1 MIKVNDLKRY
11 FESCNVNFLIGSG
24 MSVPFLKTLC
34 NVEKLLSELEA
45 SDFGG
50 NELLVLKASIYASFF
65 NTVISRN
72 QEKYRRNKE
81 NDNAYEKVINNYMR
95 FVKVVHELLKARAK
109 TPGLTTKINLFTTN
123 IDIMHEIALEY
134 THVEWNCGFSGVMNP
149 IFSEAN
155 FSKTVHSTSRY
166 YGRNYELPVFN
177 LYKLHGSLNWKYGDK
192 GEHNVI
198 ELDKDLKQ
206 VAAVEALLSAIE
218 GGTLLVPVSGNEDF
232 EELKN
237 LLPTTF
243 DDAELNKVSAFVEEY
258 EKLPIV
264 NPSKRK
270 FSTTVLDMH
279 FYELLRI
286 YANELERSNSV
297 LFVHGFSFAD
307 EHLTNMTLRV
317 ASSNPTLQICIF
329 AYDKC
334 AKIQIQNNLGMSGV
348 NLLYSNIR
356 VLTYDDVFEAKEDEA
371 EVKYLDFE
379 NVNRMYES
387 VLNSVA
393 KNEVK

>member
-1 MIKVNDLKRY
+1 MIKSEELKRY
-11 FESCNVNFLIGSG
+11 FESCNINFLMGSG
-24 MSVPFLKTLC
+24 MSVPFLRTLG
-34 NVEKLLSELEA
+34 NVEKLLSELET
-45 SDFGG
+45 SDYSGE
-50 NELLVLKASIYASFF
+50 ELLVLKATIYASFF
-65 NTVISRN
+65 RTVISRN
-72 QEKYRRNKE
+72 QEKCRKDGE
-81 NDNAYEKVINNYMR
+81 YEKVRNNYIR

-109 TPGLTTKINLFTTN
+109 TPGLTKKINLFTTN

-134 THVEWNCGFSGVMNP
+134 SHVEWNCGFSGVMNP

-155 FSKTVHSTSRY
+155 FSRTVHSTSRY

-192 GEHNVI
+192 EEHNVI
-198 ELDKDLKQ
+198 ELDKDLEQ
-206 VAAVEALLSAIE
+206 VAAVETLLKTIDE
-218 GGTLLVPVSGNEDF
+218 GNLLVPVLGNEDLP
-232 EELKN
+232 ELRKR
-237 LLPTTF
+237 LPKAF
-243 DDAELNKVSAFVEEY
+243 DNAELNKVRAFVEEY

-317 ASSNPTLQICIF
+317 ALSNPTLLIYIF
-329 AYDKC
+329 AYDEC
-334 AKIQIQNNLGMSGV
+334 AKSQIQDNLGMSGV
-348 NLLYSNIR
+348 NVLNSNIR
-356 VLTYDDVFEAKEDEA
+356 VLTYDDAFGLKGDEN
-371 EVKYLDFE
+371 EGGYMDFE
-379 NVNRMYES
+379 NVNLMYEGA
-387 VLNSVA
+387 LKLIE

>member
-1 MIKVNDLKRY
+1 MIKSEELKRY
-11 FESCNVNFLIGSG
+11 FESCNINFLMGSG
-24 MSVPFLKTLC
+24 MSVPFLRTLG

-45 SDFGG
+45 SDYRGE
-50 NELLVLKASIYASFF
+50 ELLVLKATIYASFF
-65 NTVISRN
+65 RTVISRN
-72 QEKYRRNKE
+72 QEKCRKDGE
-81 NDNAYEKVINNYMR
+81 YEKVRNNYIR

-109 TPGLTTKINLFTTN
+109 TPGLTKKINLFTTN

-134 THVEWNCGFSGVMNP
+134 SHVEWNCGFSGVMNP

-155 FSKTVHSTSRY
+155 FSRTVHSTSRY

-198 ELDKDLKQ
+198 ELDKDLEQ
-206 VAAVEALLSAIE
+206 VAAVETLLKTIDE
-218 GGTLLVPVSGNEDF
+218 GNLLVPVLGNEDLP
-232 EELKN
+232 ELRKR
-237 LLPTTF
+237 LPKAF
-243 DDAELNKVSAFVEEY
+243 DNAELNKVRAFVEEY

-317 ASSNPTLQICIF
+317 ALSNPTLLIYIF
-329 AYDKC
+329 AYDEC
-334 AKIQIQNNLGMSGV
+334 AKSKIQDNLGMSGV
-348 NLLYSNIR
+348 NVLNSNIR
-356 VLTYDDVFEAKEDEA
+356 VLTYDDAFGLKGDEN
-371 EVKYLDFE
+371 EGGYMDFE
-379 NVNRMYES
+379 NVNLMYEGA
-387 VLNSVA
+387 LKLIE